1 MDNKVIFDF
10 TWVLIKSDKMN
21 DFLLKNIV
29 NSFLDNTDENEKK
42 IDQIKLFSK
51 NDYKFIG
58 ETAVIFQKTNFEIT
72 RNLYNKIREYFLI
85 NLNLFKMKDVLNIIW
100 AYNKLNLLQK
110 DDIFLKLLN
119 DYFSKNIKH
128 IQNDSESLLF
138 LFNFLNQNIDPQNY
152 ELVALKKHIVKLSN
166 QFIFSSDEKNP
177 SKLKFG
183 SIVDVLVYYVRISAI
198 EELHFKFI
206 LSNLY
211 QINELVLSSCVNL
224 LWIISYC
231 KELDSEDLKKISY
244 SVIER
249 IKNLENDYESL
260 SVFHSFLMVN
270 SLFYFSQKEA
280 HSNIEYILK
289 HLEKVVILNLKNYNI
304 IEFVSIVN
312 CYFSKNIATEKLL
325 YLCLELIINCIEQ
338 FNISQLEILKN
349 SFTKMEFKNKVEIL
363 NHFEIITRKLNIQ
376 AIQKEV
382 ENIDKE
388 LIKEVIHSYINQ
400 TKQEPDSKLNKNEE
414 NKFKKLI

>member
-138 LFNFLNQNIDPQNY
+138 LFNFLNQN
-152 ELVALKKHIVKLSN
+152 S
-166 QFIFSSDEKNP
+166 
-177 SKLKFG
+177 
-183 SIVDVLVYYVRISAI
+183 
-198 EELHFKFI
+198 
-206 LSNLY
+206 
-211 QINELVLSSCVNL
+211 
-224 LWIISYC
+224 
-231 KELDSEDLKKISY
+231 
-244 SVIER
+244 
-249 IKNLENDYESL
+249 
-260 SVFHSFLMVN
+260 
-270 SLFYFSQKEA
+270 
-280 HSNIEYILK
+280 
-289 HLEKVVILNLKNYNI
+289 
-304 IEFVSIVN
+304 
-312 CYFSKNIATEKLL
+312 
-325 YLCLELIINCIEQ
+325 
-338 FNISQLEILKN
+338 
-349 SFTKMEFKNKVEIL
+349 
-363 NHFEIITRKLNIQ
+363 
-376 AIQKEV
+376 
-382 ENIDKE
+382 
-388 LIKEVIHSYINQ
+388 
-400 TKQEPDSKLNKNEE
+400 
-414 NKFKKLI
+414 